1 MLSLFFH
8 VAICCFCC
16 RSRADDEEISEKNN
30 DEVGAKVT
38 LEEARPAATGATE
51 DVPTSS
57 TLTDDEIEDT
67 AGATDDAPTSSTLT
81 DVEIKD
87 TAEKDLQES
96 STPPIM
102 KTLSKEEIEHRAR
115 KIISRLFDHLSEQNE
130 N

>member
-16 RSRADDEEISEKNN
+16 RSRDDDVEISEKYN
-30 DEVGAKVT
+30 DEVGTKVI
-38 LEEARPAATGATE
+38 LEEARPAATEATE

-57 TLTDDEIEDT
+57 TLTDD
-67 AGATDDAPTSSTLT
+67 
-81 DVEIKD
+81 EIKD

-115 KIISRLFDHLSEQNE
+115 KIISRLFDNLSEQNE